1 MNKNRSRKPL
11 VLLAASL
18 ALAAPAL
25 SHAQQSP
32 WYVGAALGQSK
43 ASSDLV
49 RDRESN
55 IAPGTPSTLSTSSDL
70 KDTAGKLWV
79 GYQALPWL
87 AIEGGYSDL
96 GKQKIA
102 TDYVLNFG
110 GTVSTGTVTTDRKID
125 GWGLDLVA
133 SAEVTPGLKLFGKLG
148 AFRADVTTDTRVSNG
163 GSFQTPIG
171 DFLSASDTET
181 VVKYGLGADY
191 AFTKNVSARLEWERL
206 PKLGS
211 AGSAA
216 RTGEADQDTFWLGVN
231 YRF

>member
-1 MNKNRSRKPL
+1 MKMHPARQPL
-11 VLLAASL
+11 ALLAASL
-18 ALAAPAL
+18 ALALPTLAQ
-25 SHAQQSP
+25 AQQP
-32 WYVGAALGQSK
+32 TWYVGAALGQSK

-49 RDRESN
+49 RDREAN
-55 IAPGTPSTLSTSSDL
+55 IAPGTPSTFATSSDL

-87 AIEGGYSDL
+87 AIEAGYADL

-110 GTVSTGTVTTDRKID
+110 GIVSTGTVTTDRKID
-125 GWGLDLVA
+125 GWGADLVA
-133 SAEVTPGLKLFGKLG
+133 SFMPTPTLALFGKVG

-163 GSFQTPIG
+163 GSFQNPIG
-171 DFLSASDTET
+171 DALSASSTET
-181 VVKYGLGADY
+181 VLKYGLGADY
-191 AFTKNVSARLEWERL
+191 SFTRNVSARLEWERL
-206 PKLGS
+206 PKLGK

-216 RTGEADQDTFWLGVN
+216 TTGEADQDTFWLGVN